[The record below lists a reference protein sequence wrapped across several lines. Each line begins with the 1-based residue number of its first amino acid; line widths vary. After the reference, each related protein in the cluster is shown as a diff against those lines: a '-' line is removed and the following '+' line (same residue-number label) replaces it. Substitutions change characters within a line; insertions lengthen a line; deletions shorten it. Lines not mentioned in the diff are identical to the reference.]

1 MKQVQITTTER
12 LLNKLDEVAERKQIS
27 RSELIRRIIDRYFEG
42 DNES

>member
-12 LLNKLDEVAERKQIS
+12 LLDKLDEVAERKQIS
-27 RSELIRRIIDRYFEG
+27 RSELIRRIIDRYFEE